1 MNTTQTFR
9 GTAELPAFAAS
20 RKEVEWMAS
29 LRHRAYE
36 RFSTMDWPTTREEE
50 WRRSDISSYDFE
62 AYGYGSS
69 AVSALSAAS
78 ATVPA
83 GYSGTMKFRGAECVE
98 ITLKPE
104 LAARGVLFLPLNLLL
119 AADRHAIVSEA
130 AIAALKQALTAA
142 VDGIDNRICAWHY
155 AAMSHGA
162 YLYVPEFVEI
172 NEPFR
177 IDYTENG
184 DSTLSAPETVVH
196 LEKGARAT
204 AVQSISGQE
213 EGELLFNE
221 GSDLIVRDAASLSF
235 LSVQNLNLDCSVFS
249 NGNSRVDRDSSFEH
263 FVAVFGGMFA
273 KDRFDCT
280 LDGPGSDV
288 RLNGI
293 YFGHKDQHFDVRT
306 VQHHNAPHATSRTY
320 YKGAVKDESHA
331 VYQGLIQVAHKAIR
345 TDAFLEDKN
354 LILNDGA
361 RADSIPSLQ
370 INTDDVKCSHGS
382 TTGRLDE
389 NQLHYLMARGYD
401 RAEAEEL
408 LVEGF
413 FGDLI
418 DHGPEVMREELR
430 AVIMERLLEKS
441 EA

>member
-1 MNTTQTFR
+1 MATLR
-9 GTAELPAFAAS
+9 RRAF
-20 RKEVEWMAS
+20 
-29 LRHRAYE
+29 E
-36 RFSTMDWPTTREEE
+36 RFSAMDWPTTREEE

-62 AYGYGSS
+62 AYAYGNGAPST
-69 AVSALSAAS
+69 LSKAS

-83 GYSGTMKFRGAECVE
+83 GYSGTMKFRGSECVE

-119 AADRHAIVSEA
+119 SADPNVT
-130 AIAALKQALTAA
+130 IAEKAMGALKQALTAA

-172 NEPFR
+172 SEPFR
-177 IDYTENG
+177 IDYAEDG
-184 DSTLSAPETVVH
+184 DSTLSAPETVVY
-196 LEKGARAT
+196 LEKGAQAT

-221 GSDLIVRDAASLSF
+221 GSDLIVRDAARLSF

-249 NGNSRVDRDSSFEH
+249 NGNSRVDRDASFEH

-273 KDRFDCT
+273 KDRFDCI

-389 NQLHYLMARGYD
+389 NQVHYLMVRGYD